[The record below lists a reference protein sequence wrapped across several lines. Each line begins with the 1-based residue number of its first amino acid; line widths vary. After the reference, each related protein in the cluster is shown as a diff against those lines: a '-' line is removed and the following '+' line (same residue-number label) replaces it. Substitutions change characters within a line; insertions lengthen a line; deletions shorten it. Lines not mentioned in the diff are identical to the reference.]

1 MKDSEVKQ
9 NKSWRCTN
17 TEQIKHVDV
26 STEWICPN
34 KDDSNIQSR
43 HTAAEKNKKN
53 KTNGN
58 ELSELRVPD
67 EVKDS
72 ACVQTFFSKE
82 QNAILI
88 TLLWE
93 NFHLYDQ
100 VKAIQWF
107 TESFIILDNE
117 KHLSE
122 SEK

>member
-34 KDDSNIQSR
+34 KDDSNMQSR
-43 HTAAEKNKKN
+43 HTAAKKTQ
-53 KTNGN
+53 KTGT

-72 ACVQTFFSKE
+72 TCVQTLFQRSKM
-82 QNAILI
+82 L
-88 TLLWE
+88 
-93 NFHLYDQ
+93 F
-100 VKAIQWF
+100 
-107 TESFIILDNE
+107 
-117 KHLSE
+117 
-122 SEK
+122 

>member
-17 TEQIKHVDV
+17 TEQIKDVDV

-43 HTAAEKNKKN
+43 HTAAKKKEKEREW
-53 KTNGN
+53 T
-58 ELSELRVPD
+58 ERV
-67 EVKDS
+67 KS
-72 ACVQTFFSKE
+72 ARWGKGQRMCANTFSKE

-88 TLLWE
+88 TSLWE
-93 NFHLYDQ
+93 NFHLHDQ